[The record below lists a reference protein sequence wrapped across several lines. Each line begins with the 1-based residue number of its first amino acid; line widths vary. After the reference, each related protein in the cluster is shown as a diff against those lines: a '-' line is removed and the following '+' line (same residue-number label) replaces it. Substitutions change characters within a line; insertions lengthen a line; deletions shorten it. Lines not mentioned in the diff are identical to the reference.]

1 MLHAK
6 LTYSLNYNILKLT
19 VKDQKG
25 EVIHSMHRVD
35 NESER
40 QGILITRGF
49 NQNDL
54 LLSHNLHH
62 ERQDDET
69 KTWVGLK
76 AEVNSRETFKSI
88 ILFFAMLL
96 VVVILRTIELFIPAS
111 SFIHQALGF
120 TSVLI
125 FFVWLY
131 ILIFGFGNKHY
142 RRNVRRILNER
153 VVQPSGDVVLFKDM
167 IDLKRSK
174 TDHFFFDISDIITLD
189 VSTLSQIEKD
199 AWNDYLKHHEIQNDQ
214 DLDHYIQENA
224 NVIHQTMQYETF
236 KQARQKHD
244 YIQKQREN
252 MDASYQNNTYTQQLK
267 NIRKEIE
274 KEQQQTP
281 RYRRLS
287 EIQSRIDDIRKE
299 KR

>member
-6 LTYSLNYNILKLT
+6 LTYSLNYDILKLT

-25 EVIHSMHRVD
+25 EVVHSMHRVD

-96 VVVILRTIELFIPAS
+96 VVVILRTIELFTPAS

-120 TSVLI
+120 TSLLI
-125 FFVWLY
+125 SFVWFF

-274 KEQQQTP
+274 KEQQ
-281 RYRRLS
+281 RS
-287 EIQSRIDDIRKE
+287 GH
-299 KR
+299 